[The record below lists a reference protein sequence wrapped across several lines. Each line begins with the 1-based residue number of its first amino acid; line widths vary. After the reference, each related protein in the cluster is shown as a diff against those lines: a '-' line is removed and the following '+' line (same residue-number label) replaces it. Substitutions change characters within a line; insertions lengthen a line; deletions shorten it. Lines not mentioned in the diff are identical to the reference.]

1 MLKKNLF
8 LSLIILLSLFS
19 SAQKPQSK
27 QPIACTDIT
36 DKDIKVGAARTDIY
50 YPWIKDKNIA
60 VVANQTSVVGEKHLV
75 DQLLEDGFKIT
86 KIFCP
91 EHGFRG
97 EGEAG
102 ETISNEKDSKTGVPI
117 VSIYGSKKKPS
128 VDDLKNIDV
137 VLFDIQ
143 DIGVRFYTYIST
155 MHYVMEACAENAVQ
169 FIVLDR
175 PNPNGHYIDGP
186 VLKEENKSFIGMHP
200 IPIVHGLTIAELA
213 CMINGEKWLK
223 NEVVCDLKY
232 VTVEGY
238 KHNLLYQ
245 IPINP
250 SPNIRSMTAVYLYP
264 SLGLFEGTV
273 VSVGRGTDIPFE
285 IYGHPDLKQNTN
297 YNFTP
302 KAMEGLS
309 TNPKFLNQICHGYQ
323 LENFCT
329 VYIKHVRQLYL
340 FWLLE
345 AVEELGKNGFFLPS
359 FNLLAGDNKLQEMIV
374 GGAKEKNIRNSW
386 KNDIE
391 TYKEIRKKYL
401 LYPDFE

>member
-1 MLKKNLF
+1 MHKKFTF
-8 LSLIILLSLFS
+8 LSLFILLSIFS
-19 SAQKPQSK
+19 NAQKPQTK

-50 YPWIKDKNIA
+50 YPWIKNKNIA
-60 VVANQTSVVGEKHLV
+60 IVANQTSVVGEKHLV
-75 DQLLEDGFKIT
+75 DQLIEDGFKIN

-102 ETISNEKDSKTGVPI
+102 ETINNEKDSKTGIPI

-128 VDDLKNIDV
+128 ADDLKGIDV

-200 IPIVHGLTIAELA
+200 IPLVHGLTIAELA

-223 NEVVCDLKY
+223 NGVVCDLKY
-232 VTVEGY
+232 VTVESY

-273 VSVGRGTDIPFE
+273 VSVGRGTNTPFE
-285 IYGHPDLKQNTN
+285 MYGHPNLKQNTN
-297 YNFTP
+297 F
-302 KAMEGLS
+302 
-309 TNPKFLNQICHGYQ
+309 
-323 LENFCT
+323 
-329 VYIKHVRQLYL
+329 
-340 FWLLE
+340 
-345 AVEELGKNGFFLPS
+345 
-359 FNLLAGDNKLQEMIV
+359 
-374 GGAKEKNIRNSW
+374 
-386 KNDIE
+386 
-391 TYKEIRKKYL
+391 KK
-401 LYPDFE
+401 